1 MALKKFSND
10 KNPNSLP
17 KKPQK
22 SAKSSSTTLIKLMSR
37 TSNLG
42 SKWWKNLFK
51 ITKHLSLSVTLW
63 CGATLI
69 ERLRKTLHILWTNKM
84 QNKAANQKS
93 KRKKH
98 HKMHNKM
105 SKTMVNKQVNQK
117 KSPKTKRTR
126 WSKNRLSIHF
136 GKMWTINRVFLCR
149 NTSTS
154 SKSKTRFLPSNDK
167 MLRFS
172 SFVRVSFTVV
182 GRIPFIRFSRLPGF
196 RNQLNCSTLER
207 VKISYRQFIWRIWLS
222 LWLS

>member
-1 MALKKFSND
+1 MVLKKFSND

-37 TSNLG
+37 ISNSD

-51 ITKHLSLSVTLW
+51 ITKRLSLSATLW

-69 ERLRKTLHILWTNKM
+69 ERLRKTFRLLWTNKM

-98 HKMHNKM
+98 HKMHKKM
-105 SKTMVNKQVNQK
+105 SKTRANKQVNKK

-136 GKMWTINRVFLCR
+136 GKIWTINRVSLCQ

-154 SKSKTRFLPSNDK
+154 SKSKTKFFPSSDK

-172 SFVRVSFTVV
+172 LFVRA
-182 GRIPFIRFSRLPGF
+182 
-196 RNQLNCSTLER
+196 
-207 VKISYRQFIWRIWLS
+207 
-222 LWLS
+222 